1 MILREEITME
11 LDSGEIEFNYSVDT
25 EDPHDWE
32 ILTETITLN
41 GAPYIPTTEEWG
53 YMEEETEEQARIA
66 VDQYNE
72 ERLESWED

>member
-25 EDPHDWE
+25 EDGEWE

>member
-1 MILREEITME
+1 MNLTEWLTLETEE
-11 LDSGEIEFNYSVDT
+11 GEIEFKVLVDT
-25 EDPHDWE
+25 EDGEWE

-41 GAPYIPTTEEWG
+41 GAPYIPTTEEWR

>member
-25 EDPHDWE
+25 EDGEWE

-66 VDQYNE
+66 VEQYEE
-72 ERLESWED
+72 ERLEGFDD

>member
-1 MILREEITME
+1 ME

-25 EDPHDWE
+25 EDGEWE

-66 VDQYNE
+66 VEQYEE
-72 ERLESWED
+72 ERLEGFDD

>member
-25 EDPHDWE
+25 EDGEWE

-72 ERLESWED
+72 ERLESWDD

>member
-1 MILREEITME
+1 MNLTEWLTLETEE
-11 LDSGEIEFNYSVDT
+11 GEIEFKVLVDT
-25 EDPHDWE
+25 EDGEWE